1 MKWKWSRYKDSVKII
16 IWNITSVHACEKW
29 LFIKKK
35 FEIVYTE
42 FLNLIKFNF

>member
-1 MKWKWSRYKDSVKII
+1 MEYHFCARMWKMAIY
-16 IWNITSVHACEKW
+16 
-29 LFIKKK
+29 KKK